1 MTTFAPDA
9 RDIDTRQRLLDAAAA
24 VFAEKGYERAGVQEI
39 ARRAGLTTGAI
50 YSRFTGKAELLAEAI
65 DGHTHTELDELFAH
79 HRFEGSAADILTT
92 VGSHLVTRPP
102 ADDSTGRALLLE
114 AFVAAR
120 RDPELAGALRR
131 HLDERAHKL
140 AALVEAAKA
149 DGRIDAAFD
158 TDAVVRFCHA
168 VGLGFLL
175 VDAVQLDLPAAEP
188 WEALIARLVGSL
200 APTAP
205 EPTAPEPVAPDPTD
219 LDLTQTATTHPTP
232 RGE

>member
-1 MTTFAPDA
+1 VTSIAADVG
-9 RDIDTRQRLLDAAAA
+9 TRERLLDAAAE

-50 YSRFTGKAELLAEAI
+50 YSRFSGKAELLASAI
-65 DGHTHTELDELFAH
+65 DARTHFELDDLFAQ
-79 HRFEGSAADILTT
+79 HRFEGSAADVLTA
-92 VGSHLVTRPP
+92 VGAHLVQREP
-102 ADDSTGRALLLE
+102 DDSNGRALLLE

-120 RDPELAGALRR
+120 RDPEVAAALKA
-131 HLDERAHKL
+131 HVAERADRL
-140 AALVEAAKA
+140 AALVEQAKV

-175 VDAVQLDLPAAEP
+175 VEAIDLEMPEAGP

-200 APTAP
+200 APETSTTTDRSNAP
-205 EPTAPEPVAPDPTD
+205 ELITERD
-219 LDLTQTATTHPTP
+219 
-232 RGE
+232 